1 MSTPEIISRQ
11 LSKHHQPF
19 SAEEPHFWMDDSD
32 TITEF
37 MHSLSSVFPE
47 GEALFVRSVRA
58 FVACEGVASNAQL
71 LKDVKAFVSQE
82 VQHSAEHASYNK
94 KIEQLY
100 HHDMSSINRYA

>member
-1 MSTPEIISRQ
+1 
-11 LSKHHQPF
+11 
-19 SAEEPHFWMDDSD
+19 MDDSD